1 MVWKKC
7 LAHRW
12 APRIVIIWSFK
23 PHKWLHGWDTWVF
36 FTLASG
42 VITNPTSKWFLGPP
56 CTLLRYA
63 IQANVTWHAGQ
74 EPGCLA
80 RGWFPLINV
89 RSLGVLS
96 QQVATEGRNENPVYT
111 KWKVCWCTDVTDVTG
126 FGPQE
131 VKLADLCLFKVI
143 GDFLLSTYGKSPW
156 KTTIWGI
163 FLWFFQPPNGFEN
176 RDKLH
181 LEDHP
186 RTDVSG

>member
-1 MVWKKC
+1 MASWMGHLGFFHPCKWSYN
-7 LAHRW
+7 LALCW
-12 APRIVIIWSFK
+12 GMPFK
-23 PHKWLHGWDTWVF
+23 PMWLGM
-36 FTLASG
+36 
-42 VITNPTSKWFLGPP
+42 P
-56 CTLLRYA
+56 
-63 IQANVTWHAGQ
+63 

-156 KTTIWGI
+156 KTTI
-163 FLWFFQPPNGFEN
+163 LWFFQPPNGFEN